1 MAIFAANKAKQM
13 FNSFISVVGVI
24 NQAEELELLPDY
36 LSNLYPVLSE
46 NFSDFE
52 FILVNNHFG
61 RPLDPFIEPL
71 PEDLKKNI
79 YLLNLSRH
87 ANPNHAILAG
97 LDRANGDYTIIFE
110 LAFYQEPEW
119 VLKLFEKTREHFDI
133 VYLRAQYR
141 KVGLR
146 FRPFYKLFYYILKH
160 YSTLQ
165 LDEKAHDTRII
176 SRRALNSLL
185 RLRENLRYMKAIYS
199 IVGYNTACLETPIP
213 LQNSRSDSFSE
224 RFRTSLVAITS
235 FTTFLRSLLL
245 WIFAFSLVF
254 LLGVI
259 VNALKV
265 KFTGIDLFGNTG
277 EPFSGW
283 TFLVVLIAVFFAT
296 TCLNLYIMSI
306 YLSNIYN
313 EIKQRPLYIIESIK
327 RF

>member
-1 MAIFAANKAKQM
+1 MY
-13 FNSFISVVGVI
+13 NSFISVVGVI
-24 NQAEELELLPDY
+24 QHPHELRMLPEY
-36 LSNLYPVLSE
+36 LSRLYPVLSA

-52 FILVNNHFG
+52 VILVNNNLNI
-61 RPLDPFIEPL
+61 PAASYIEPL
-71 PEDLKKNI
+71 PDALKHNI
-79 YLLNLSRH
+79 YLLNLSRTT
-87 ANPNHAILAG
+87 NKNHAILAG
-97 LDRANGDYTIIFE
+97 MDRSNGDYTVIFE
-110 LAFYQEPEW
+110 FDFYQQPEII
-119 VLKLFEKTREHFDI
+119 LQLFEKTRSHYDI
-133 VYLRAQYR
+133 VYLRAR
-141 KVGLR
+141 RRHVGFSFSPL
-146 FRPFYKLFYYILKH
+146 YKLFYYILKH

-165 LDEKAHDTRII
+165 IDEKAHNTRII

-199 IVGYNTACLETPIP
+199 IVGYKTAAIETDMPIHA
-213 LQNSRSDSFSE
+213 DSGEPFSE

-245 WIFAFSLVF
+245 WIFIFSLVF

-259 VNALKV
+259 INALKV
-265 KFTGIDLFGNTG
+265 KFTGIDLFGNVG

-283 TFLVVLIAVFFAT
+283 TFLVILIAVFFAT

-313 EIKQRPLYIIESIK
+313 EIKQRPLYIIESIQ

>member
-1 MAIFAANKAKQM
+1 MAIFAANQAQRM
-13 FNSFISVVGVI
+13 FNSFISIVGVI
-24 NQAEELELLPDY
+24 NQREELQALPEY
-36 LSNLYPVLSE
+36 LQGLYAVLQA

-52 FILVNNHFG
+52 FILVNNDFG
-61 RPLDPFIEPL
+61 QPIDAYIEPL
-71 PEDLKKNI
+71 PEAIKKNI

-87 ANPNHAILAG
+87 TNPNHAILAG
-97 LDRANGDYTIIFE
+97 LDRANGDYTLIFE
-110 LAFYQEPEW
+110 LAFYREPEW
-119 VLKLFEKTREHFDI
+119 VLRLFEKTREHYDI

-141 KVGLR
+141 QVGLR
-146 FRPFYKLFYYILKH
+146 FRPFYKLFYYILRR

-165 LDEKAHDTRII
+165 VDAKAHDTRII

-199 IVGYNTACLETPIP
+199 IVGYKTAFLETPVP
-213 LQNSRSDSFSE
+213 LQGSQAESFGE
-224 RFRTSLVAITS
+224 RFRTSLIAITS

-245 WIFAFSLVF
+245 WIFVSSLIF

-277 EPFSGW
+277 EPFAGW

>member
-1 MAIFAANKAKQM
+1 M
-13 FNSFISVVGVI
+13 FNSFISIVGVV
-24 NQAEELELLPDY
+24 NHSGDLKVLPAY
-36 LSNLYPVLSE
+36 LSNLYPLLSE
-46 NFSDFE
+46 HFSDFE
-52 FILVNNHFG
+52 IILVNNNFG
-61 RPLDPFIEPL
+61 IPVDPYIDPL
-71 PEDLKKNI
+71 PDGLKHNI
-79 YLLNLSRH
+79 YLLNLSRQ

-97 LDRANGDYTIIFE
+97 LDRANGDYTVILGLE
-110 LAFYQEPEW
+110 FYQQPEW
-119 VLKLFEKTREHFDI
+119 VLKLFEKTRAHYDI
-133 VYLRAQYR
+133 VYLRAPHR
-141 KVGLR
+141 EVGLP
-146 FRPFYKLFYYILKH
+146 FRPFYSIFYYILKH
-160 YSTLQ
+160 YSTLKI
-165 LDEKAHDTRII
+165 DEKAHNTRII

-199 IVGYNTACLETPIP
+199 IVGYKTAFLETDMP
-213 LQNSRSDSFSE
+213 LHAGYYEGFSE

-235 FTTFLRSLLL
+235 YTTFLRSLLL
-245 WIFAFSLVF
+245 WIFIFSVIF

-265 KFTGIDLFGNTG
+265 KFTGIDLFGNIG

-283 TFLVVLIAVFFAT
+283 TFLVILIAVFFAT